1 MPRASRFFAGARRK
15 EKEAA
20 LPFSSWGIKKHM
32 STLLAL
38 FLIATLGY
46 LVGGIRIKGVEL
58 GTAGVLLVA
67 LVFGHF
73 GVEIPSIVR
82 NFGLACFVGSV
93 GFIAGPKFF
102 RDFKSNAA
110 SYILLGLVI
119 ILSGALVSVLTI
131 KVFGVQ
137 AELSVGLL
145 TGALTSTPGLAAA
158 QEAAGDLAN
167 LATTGYAI
175 AYPFGV
181 IGVVLFVQL
190 VPRILKVNMDDE
202 RAHYEAAATTKIKRY
217 EGKLF
222 KFDAAGFFAFM
233 AAVTL
238 GILLGSVRVPLPG
251 HAKFSLGTTGG
262 PLIMGLLF
270 GHFAHAGHLD
280 LTVPVDEL
288 KTFREMG
295 LMLFLIGA
303 GVSGGAGFVETLK
316 QEGLMLFVY
325 GALMT
330 LVPMLV
336 GFFVAKY
343 VLKLRLLNNLGSIT
357 GGMTSTPALGTL
369 ISVAKTDDVASA
381 YAATYPIALVSVVLC
396 SQFIVI
402 LFG

>member
-1 MPRASRFFAGARRK
+1 MN
-15 EKEAA
+15 
-20 LPFSSWGIKKHM
+20 
-32 STLLAL
+32 TLLAIV
-38 FLIATLGY
+38 LIAALGY
-46 LVGGIRIKGVEL
+46 FVGGIKIKGIEL

-82 NFGLACFVGSV
+82 NLGLALFVGSV

-102 RDFKSNAA
+102 RDFKTNAA
-110 SYILLGLVI
+110 SYILLGFVI
-119 ILSGALVSVLTI
+119 ILSGAATCVLVSKI
-131 KVFGVQ
+131 GGIRP
-137 AELSVGLL
+137 ELSVGLL

-158 QEAAGDLAN
+158 QEAAGELAD

-190 VPRILKVNMDDE
+190 MPRILKVDMAEE
-202 RAHYEAAATTKIKRY
+202 RAHFEAAHTAKVKRY
-217 EGKLF
+217 DGWLF
-222 KFDAAGFFAFM
+222 KFDQGGFFAFM
-233 AAVTL
+233 LAIVL
-238 GILLGSVRVPLPG
+238 GILLGNIHIPLPG
-251 HAKFSLGTTGG
+251 GASFSLGTTGG

-270 GHFAHAGHLD
+270 GHFAHFGHLD
-280 LTVPVDEL
+280 ITVPIEEL
-288 KTFREMG
+288 KTFRELG

-303 GVSGGAGFVETLK
+303 GVSGGAGFVDTLK
-316 QEGLMLFVY
+316 EEGFMLFIY

-330 LVPMLV
+330 LVPMFV
-336 GFFVAKY
+336 GYFVASKI
-343 VLKLRLLNNLGSIT
+343 LKLRLLNNLGSIT

-381 YAATYPIALVSVVLC
+381 YAATYPIALVAVVLC

>member
-1 MPRASRFFAGARRK
+1 MN
-15 EKEAA
+15 
-20 LPFSSWGIKKHM
+20 
-32 STLLAL
+32 TLLAIV
-38 FLIATLGY
+38 LIAALGY
-46 LVGGIRIKGVEL
+46 FVGGIKIKGIEL

-82 NFGLACFVGSV
+82 NLGLALFVGSV

-102 RDFKSNAA
+102 RDFKTNAA
-110 SYILLGLVI
+110 SYILLGFVI
-119 ILSGALVSVLTI
+119 ILSGAATSVLVSKI
-131 KVFGVQ
+131 GGIRP
-137 AELSVGLL
+137 ELAVGLL

-158 QEAAGDLAN
+158 QEAAGELAD

-190 VPRILKVNMDDE
+190 MPRILKVDMADE
-202 RAHYEAAATTKIKRY
+202 RAHFEAAHTAKVKRY
-217 EGKLF
+217 DGWLF
-222 KFDAAGFFAFM
+222 KFDQGGFFAFM
-233 AAVTL
+233 LSVVL
-238 GILLGSVRVPLPG
+238 GILLGNIHIPLPG
-251 HAKFSLGTTGG
+251 GASFSLGTTGG

-270 GHFAHAGHLD
+270 GHFAHFGHLD
-280 LTVPVDEL
+280 VTVPIEEL
-288 KTFREMG
+288 KTFRELG

-303 GVSGGAGFVETLK
+303 GVSGGAGFVDTLK
-316 QEGLMLFVY
+316 EEGFMLFIY

-330 LVPMLV
+330 LVPMFV
-336 GFFVAKY
+336 GYAIAKK

-381 YAATYPIALVSVVLC
+381 YAATYPIALVAIVLC

>member
-1 MPRASRFFAGARRK
+1 MNS
-15 EKEAA
+15 
-20 LPFSSWGIKKHM
+20 
-32 STLLAL
+32 LLAV
-38 FLIATLGY
+38 FLIAALGY
-46 LVGGIRIKGVEL
+46 FIGGIRIKGIEL

-73 GVEIPSIVR
+73 GVEIPSIIR
-82 NFGLACFVGSV
+82 NFGLALFVCSV

-110 SYILLGLVI
+110 SYILLGFLI
-119 ILSGALVSVLTI
+119 ILSGGICAVLVSLI
-131 KVFGVQ
+131 GGIRP
-137 AELSVGLL
+137 ELSVGLL

-158 QEAAGDLAN
+158 QEAAGELAD

-190 VPRILKVNMDDE
+190 VPRILKVDMAEE
-202 RAHYEAAATTKIKRY
+202 RAHFEAAHTAKVKRY
-217 EGKLF
+217 DGWLF
-222 KFDAAGFFAFM
+222 KFDQGGFFAFM
-233 AAVTL
+233 IAVVM
-238 GILLGSVRVPLPG
+238 GILLGNVHVPLPG
-251 HAKFSLGTTGG
+251 GASFSLGTTGG

-270 GHFAHAGHLD
+270 GHFAHVGHLD
-280 LTVPVDEL
+280 LTVPVEEL
-288 KTFREMG
+288 KTFRELG

-303 GVSGGAGFVETLK
+303 GVSGGAGFVETLRR
-316 QEGLMLFVY
+316 EGVILFLY
-325 GALMT
+325 GAIMT

-336 GFFVAKY
+336 GFFVAKK

-369 ISVAKTDDVASA
+369 ISVAETDDVASA

-396 SQFIVI
+396 AQFIVI

>member
-1 MPRASRFFAGARRK
+1 MNS
-15 EKEAA
+15 
-20 LPFSSWGIKKHM
+20 
-32 STLLAL
+32 LLAV
-38 FLIATLGY
+38 FLIASLGY
-46 LVGGIRIKGVEL
+46 FVGGIRIKGIEL

-73 GVEIPSIVR
+73 GVEIPSIIR
-82 NFGLACFVGSV
+82 NFGLATFVCSV

-102 RDFKSNAA
+102 RDFKTNAA
-110 SYILLGLVI
+110 SYILLGFLI
-119 ILSGALVSVLTI
+119 ILSGGICAVLI
-131 KVFGVQ
+131 SLIGGIRP
-137 AELSVGLL
+137 ELSVGLL

-158 QEAAGDLAN
+158 QEAAGELAD

-190 VPRILKVNMDDE
+190 VPRILKVDMAEE
-202 RAHYEAAATTKIKRY
+202 RAHFEAAHTAKIKRY
-217 EGKLF
+217 DGWLF
-222 KFDAAGFFAFM
+222 KFDQGGFFAFM
-233 AAVTL
+233 IAVVL
-238 GILLGSVRVPLPG
+238 GILLGNVHVPLPG
-251 HAKFSLGTTGG
+251 GATFSLGTTGG

-270 GHFAHAGHLD
+270 GHFAHVGHLD

-288 KTFREMG
+288 KTFRELG

-303 GVSGGAGFVETLK
+303 GVSGGAGFVETLRR
-316 QEGLMLFVY
+316 EGFILFLY
-325 GALMT
+325 GAIMT
-330 LVPMLV
+330 LVPMFV

-369 ISVAKTDDVASA
+369 ISVAQTDDVASA
-381 YAATYPIALVSVVLC
+381 YAATYPIALVAVVLC

>member
-1 MPRASRFFAGARRK
+1 MN
-15 EKEAA
+15 
-20 LPFSSWGIKKHM
+20 
-32 STLLAL
+32 TLLAVV
-38 FLIATLGY
+38 LIAALGY
-46 LVGGIRIKGVEL
+46 FVGGIKIKGIEL

-82 NFGLACFVGSV
+82 NLGLALFVGSV

-102 RDFKSNAA
+102 RDFKTNAA
-110 SYILLGLVI
+110 SYILLGFVI
-119 ILSGALVSVLTI
+119 ILSGAVTCVLVSKI
-131 KVFGVQ
+131 GGIRP
-137 AELSVGLL
+137 ELSVGLL

-158 QEAAGDLAN
+158 QDAAGELAN

-190 VPRILKVNMDDE
+190 VPRMLKVDMADE
-202 RAHYEAAATTKIKRY
+202 RAHFEAAQTAKVKRY
-217 EGKLF
+217 DGWLF
-222 KFDAAGFFAFM
+222 KFDQGGFFAFM
-233 AAVTL
+233 LAIVL
-238 GILLGSVRVPLPG
+238 GILVGNIHIPLPG
-251 HAKFSLGTTGG
+251 GASFALGTTGG

-270 GHFAHAGHLD
+270 GHFAHFGHLD
-280 LTVPVDEL
+280 VTVPVEEL
-288 KTFREMG
+288 KTFRELG

-316 QEGLMLFVY
+316 QEGFMLFVY

-330 LVPMLV
+330 PVPMFV
-336 GFFVAKY
+336 GYFVARKI
-343 VLKLRLLNNLGSIT
+343 LKLRLLNSLGSIT

-381 YAATYPIALVSVVLC
+381 YAATYPIALVAVVLC

>member
-1 MPRASRFFAGARRK
+1 MNS
-15 EKEAA
+15 
-20 LPFSSWGIKKHM
+20 
-32 STLLAL
+32 LLAV
-38 FLIATLGY
+38 FLIAALGY
-46 LVGGIRIKGVEL
+46 FIGGIRIKGIEL

-73 GVEIPSIVR
+73 GVEIPSIIR
-82 NFGLACFVGSV
+82 NFGLALFVCSV

-110 SYILLGLVI
+110 SYILLGFLI
-119 ILSGALVSVLTI
+119 ILSGGICAVLVSLI
-131 KVFGVQ
+131 GGIRP
-137 AELSVGLL
+137 ELSVGLL

-158 QEAAGDLAN
+158 QEAAGELAD

-190 VPRILKVNMDDE
+190 VPRILKVDMAEE
-202 RAHYEAAATTKIKRY
+202 RAHFEAAHTAKVKRY
-217 EGKLF
+217 DGWLF
-222 KFDAAGFFAFM
+222 KFDQGGFFAFM
-233 AAVTL
+233 IAVVL
-238 GILLGSVRVPLPG
+238 GILLGNVHVPLPG
-251 HAKFSLGTTGG
+251 GASFSLGTTGG

-270 GHFAHAGHLD
+270 GHFAHVGHLD
-280 LTVPVDEL
+280 LTVPVEEL
-288 KTFREMG
+288 KTFRELG

-303 GVSGGAGFVETLK
+303 GVSGGAGFVETLRR
-316 QEGLMLFVY
+316 EGVILFLY
-325 GALMT
+325 GAIMT

-336 GFFVAKY
+336 GFFVAKK

-381 YAATYPIALVSVVLC
+381 YAATYPIALVAVVLC
-396 SQFIVI
+396 AQFIVI
-402 LFG
+402 LLG

>member
-1 MPRASRFFAGARRK
+1 MN
-15 EKEAA
+15 
-20 LPFSSWGIKKHM
+20 
-32 STLLAL
+32 TLLAIV
-38 FLIATLGY
+38 LIAALGY
-46 LVGGIRIKGVEL
+46 FVGGIKIKGIEL

-82 NFGLACFVGSV
+82 NLGLSLFVGSV

-102 RDFKSNAA
+102 RDFKTNAA
-110 SYILLGLVI
+110 SYILLGFVI
-119 ILSGALVSVLTI
+119 ILSGAVTSVLVSKLGGI
-131 KVFGVQ
+131 RP
-137 AELSVGLL
+137 ELSVGLL

-158 QEAAGDLAN
+158 QEAAGELAD

-190 VPRILKVNMDDE
+190 MPRILKVDMADE
-202 RAHYEAAATTKIKRY
+202 RAHFEAAHTAKVKRY
-217 EGKLF
+217 DGWLF
-222 KFDAAGFFAFM
+222 KFDQGGFFAFM
-233 AAVTL
+233 LSIVL
-238 GILLGSVRVPLPG
+238 GIVLGNVHIPLPG
-251 HAKFSLGTTGG
+251 GASFSLGTTGG

-270 GHFAHAGHLD
+270 GHFAHFGHLD
-280 LTVPVDEL
+280 VTVPIEEL
-288 KTFREMG
+288 KTFRELG

-303 GVSGGAGFVETLK
+303 GVSGGAGFVDTLK
-316 QEGLMLFVY
+316 EEGFMLFIY

-330 LVPMLV
+330 LIPMFV
-336 GFFVAKY
+336 GYFVASK

-381 YAATYPIALVSVVLC
+381 YAATYPIALVAVVLC

>member
-1 MPRASRFFAGARRK
+1 MN
-15 EKEAA
+15 
-20 LPFSSWGIKKHM
+20 
-32 STLLAL
+32 TLLAIV
-38 FLIATLGY
+38 LIAALGY
-46 LVGGIRIKGVEL
+46 FVGGIKIKGIEL

-82 NFGLACFVGSV
+82 NLGLALFVGSV

-102 RDFKSNAA
+102 RDFKTNAA
-110 SYILLGLVI
+110 SYILLGFLI
-119 ILSGALVSVLTI
+119 ILSGAVTCVLVSKI
-131 KVFGVQ
+131 GGIRP
-137 AELSVGLL
+137 ELSVGLL

-158 QEAAGDLAN
+158 QEAAGELAD

-190 VPRILKVNMDDE
+190 VPRILKVDMAEE
-202 RAHYEAAATTKIKRY
+202 RAHFEAAHTAKVKRY
-217 EGKLF
+217 EGWLF
-222 KFDAAGFFAFM
+222 KFDAGGFFAFM
-233 AAVTL
+233 LAIVL
-238 GILLGSVRVPLPG
+238 GILLGNIHIPLPG
-251 HAKFSLGTTGG
+251 GASFSLGTTGG

-270 GHFAHAGHLD
+270 GHFAHFGHLD
-280 LTVPVDEL
+280 VTVPVEEL
-288 KTFREMG
+288 KTFRELG

-303 GVSGGAGFVETLK
+303 GVSGGAGFVDTLK
-316 QEGLMLFVY
+316 EEGFMLFIY

-330 LVPMLV
+330 LVPMVV
-336 GFFVAKY
+336 GYLIARKL
-343 VLKLRLLNNLGSIT
+343 LKLRLLNALGSIT

-369 ISVAKTDDVASA
+369 ISVAQTDDVASA
-381 YAATYPIALVSVVLC
+381 YAATYPIALVAVVLC